1 MEVRAIKYKRCIHHN
16 GRGIVCLLENFS
28 NKSTWT
34 EMYKAEVA
42 RKTKIK
48 RLEFC
53 KELLEI
59 YEGIIN

>member
-1 MEVRAIKYKRCIHHN
+1 
-16 GRGIVCLLENFS
+16 
-28 NKSTWT
+28 
-34 EMYKAEVA
+34 MYKAEVA